1 MKTILSLLAVVG
13 VLFLSGCAGT
23 TGEQKPYTPVELRAD
38 VDAAVGTFAAF
49 RLASHPEGRAAWE
62 RAEVGLQNL
71 IDHEDWSVGAFTEA
85 LSVSGGSVI
94 ENQRIQIVVEN
105 GLVVVNALAR
115 GRIDMENPVYAKA
128 VIEGALS
135 AIKRVLKSTEQV
147 K

>member
-1 MKTILSLLAVVG
+1 MKTILSFLAVVG

-23 TGEQKPYTPVELRAD
+23 TGEQKPYTPVELQAD

-62 RAEVGLQNL
+62 RAAVGLQNL
-71 IDHEDWSVGAFTEA
+71 IDHEDWSVSAFTEA

-105 GLVVVNALAR
+105 GLVVVNALTR
-115 GRIDMENPVYAKA
+115 GRIDMENPAYARA
-128 VIEGALS
+128 VIQGSLN
-135 AIKRVLKSTEQV
+135 AIRRVLKSTAPV

>member
-1 MKTILSLLAVVG
+1 MKTILSFLAVVG

-23 TGEQKPYTPVELRAD
+23 GSGTDSYTPIELQAD

-62 RAEVGLQNL
+62 RAAVGLQNL
-71 IDHEDWSVGAFTEA
+71 IDHEDWSVSAFTEA

-135 AIKRVLKSTEQV
+135 AIKRVLKSTAPV